1 MKYLLTLV
9 FTFAFIT
16 NAQEDVEY
24 KHELEVNKAEY
35 YIGTFN
41 KGKDVE
47 DLADWYYEFADW
59 AAEEFYFSFK
69 VIKNI

>member
-9 FTFAFIT
+9 LTSAFII

-47 DLADWYYEFADW
+47 DLADWYDKFADW
-59 AAEEFYFSFK
+59 AEDLDG
-69 VIKNI
+69 V

>member
-9 FTFAFIT
+9 LTSAFII

-41 KGKDVE
+41 KGKKM
-47 DLADWYYEFADW
+47 L
-59 AAEEFYFSFK
+59 K
-69 VIKNI
+69 ILQIGMMNLLIGLKI